1 MAGVELDRQ
10 AIVRGFVVAAV
21 IAIPFALIGLG
32 VSDEN
37 DLGWAGWI
45 SVVGVLF
52 GLVLGAFVAA
62 REQRVGAPLTNAIV
76 TAVTVYV
83 VVQAI
88 GIVKR
93 LATDEDLHWS
103 KYLSSLLLSI
113 VAGTIGGLLASARTN
128 ARREP

>member
-10 AIVRGFVVAAV
+10 AILRGMVVAAV
-21 IAIPFALIGLG
+21 LAVPFALIGLG
-32 VSDEN
+32 TSDEG

-45 SVVGVLF
+45 SVLGVLF
-52 GLVLGAFVAA
+52 GLTLGAFSAA

-76 TAVTVYV
+76 TAVAVYV

-93 LATDEDLHWS
+93 LVTDESLHWG
-103 KYLSSLLLSI
+103 KYVSSLLLSI
-113 VAGTIGGLLASARTN
+113 VAGTVGGLLASSRSGAGR
-128 ARREP
+128 AP

>member
-10 AIVRGFVVAAV
+10 AIVRGMVVAAV

-32 VSDEN
+32 LSDEN

-45 SVVGVLF
+45 SVLGVLF
-52 GLVLGAFVAA
+52 GLVLGAFAAA

-76 TAVTVYV
+76 TAVAVYV
-83 VVQAI
+83 IVQAI

-113 VAGTIGGLLASARTN
+113 VAGTVGGLLASARSN

>member
-10 AIVRGFVVAAV
+10 AIVRGMVVAAV

-32 VSDEN
+32 ASDDN

-45 SVVGVLF
+45 SVIGVLF
-52 GLVLGAFVAA
+52 GLALGAFAAA

-76 TAVTVYV
+76 TAVAVYI
-83 VVQAI
+83 VVQVL
-88 GIVKR
+88 GILKR
-93 LATDEDLHWS
+93 VVTDEDLHWS

-113 VAGTIGGLLASARTN
+113 VAGTVGGLLASARN
-128 ARREP
+128 GARREP

>member
-10 AIVRGFVVAAV
+10 AIVRGMVVAAI

-32 VSDEN
+32 ASDDN

-45 SVVGVLF
+45 SVIGVLF
-52 GLVLGAFVAA
+52 GLALGAFAAA

-76 TAVTVYV
+76 TAVAVYV
-83 VVQAI
+83 VVQAL
-88 GIVKR
+88 GILKR
-93 LATDEDLHWS
+93 VATDEDLHWS

-113 VAGTIGGLLASARTN
+113 VAGTVGGLLASARN
-128 ARREP
+128 GARREP